1 MNLPL
6 LLDYKQSPFST
17 GIVIG
22 IVEQKEHACKREIAR
37 REETWRTL
45 EESLVVRRGFSFY
58 RSLATQFA
66 LARVYFSL
74 RNLWAES
81 ETARGLLN
89 SLTKHVLIATLAE
102 R

>member
-37 REETWRTL
+37 REET
-45 EESLVVRRGFSFY
+45 
-58 RSLATQFA
+58 
-66 LARVYFSL
+66 
-74 RNLWAES
+74 
-81 ETARGLLN
+81 
-89 SLTKHVLIATLAE
+89 
-102 R
+102 